1 MNNSMNN
8 PLQLIGELKKF
19 ISSGIT
25 ADKAEEIVRGKINSG
40 EMSMEQFE
48 QLKSQAQQ
56 FQNMLSFMK

>member
-25 ADKAEEIVRGKINSG
+25 TDKAEEIVRGKINSG

>member
-1 MNNSMNN
+1 
-8 PLQLIGELKKF
+8 LKKF

-25 ADKAEEIVRGKINSG
+25 PDKAEEIVRGKINSG
-40 EMSMEQFE
+40 EMSMDQFE